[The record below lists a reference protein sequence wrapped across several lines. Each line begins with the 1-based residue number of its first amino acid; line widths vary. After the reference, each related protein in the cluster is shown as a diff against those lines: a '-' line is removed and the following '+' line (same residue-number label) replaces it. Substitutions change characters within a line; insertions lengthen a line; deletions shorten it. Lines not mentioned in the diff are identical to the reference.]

1 MAYIYE
7 LGYGSYEESEFAQLQ
22 HRRKFSQSRFEKMV
36 MECVVQAARME
47 VDVHQRQWSESW
59 DVCHEFEKD
68 ERAQRDESSDA
79 EPMSSR
85 RKSSLESAMSWRLDG
100 KENMYLHC
108 LKDAYVMN
116 APRLSYQTLHK
127 LVVWLMC
134 ENYGFKPVEKLRTAY
149 FFGWS
154 DLSIANDW
162 RDAVNKKGLTA
173 RATRLVRKFV
183 TKHSSRF
190 GRSSAEAKW
199 STSRERV
206 LRKNPAGGDNED
218 KILCEEL
225 GVEFIPYDHEL
236 AVQARNTVPPSD
248 FMEIDDDLMNA
259 FSVDDE

>member
-36 MECVVQAARME
+36 LECVVQAARME
-47 VDVHQRQWSESW
+47 VEVHKKQWSEDWS
-59 DVCHEFEKD
+59 VCHEFEKGED
-68 ERAQRDESSDA
+68 MECSEPSESI
-79 EPMSSR
+79 SR
-85 RKSSLESAMSWRLDG
+85 RKHELQSAMDWRLRGD
-100 KENMYLHC
+100 ERMYLHS
-108 LKDAYVMN
+108 LKDAYFMDN
-116 APRLSYQTLHK
+116 PSLTYQSLHK

-154 DLSIANDW
+154 DLSVHDDW
-162 RDAVNKKGLTA
+162 GRDISKKSLTA

-183 TKHSSRF
+183 FKKSNRF
-190 GRSSAEAKW
+190 GRSSAESKW

-206 LRKNPAGGDNED
+206 LHKNPAGGDNED

-236 AVQARNTVPPSD
+236 AVQARDVVSALDCVETNDNWLNSFVGK
-248 FMEIDDDLMNA
+248 E
-259 FSVDDE
+259 

>member
-47 VDVHQRQWSESW
+47 VDVHQRQWSEDW
-59 DVCHEFEKD
+59 NICHEFEKD
-68 ERAQRDESSDA
+68 EDTECDESS
-79 EPMSSR
+79 ETVSR
-85 RKSSLESAMSWRLDG
+85 RKSSLQSAMRWRLDG
-100 KENMYLHC
+100 DERMYLHS
-108 LKDAYVMN
+108 LKGAYCMD
-116 APRLSYQTLHK
+116 APRLTYQELHK

-154 DLSIANDW
+154 DLSVANDW
-162 RDAVNKKGLTA
+162 GDAVNKKGLTA

-225 GVEFIPYDHEL
+225 GVEFIPYNHEL
-236 AVQARNTVPPSD
+236 ATQARSTSKAVELDDIDIFNQFFGDSD
-248 FMEIDDDLMNA
+248 DK
-259 FSVDDE
+259 

>member
-36 MECVVQAARME
+36 LDCVVQAARME
-47 VDVHQRQWSESW
+47 VDIHQRQWSESL
-59 DVCHEFEKD
+59 DICHEFEKD
-68 ERAQRDESSDA
+68 EYNESFESI
-79 EPMSSR
+79 SR
-85 RKSSLESAMSWRLDG
+85 RKYELQNAMLWRLRGD
-100 KENMYLHC
+100 ERMYLHS
-108 LKDAYVMN
+108 LKEAYFMGN
-116 APRLSYQTLHK
+116 PILTYQSLHK

-134 ENYGFKPVEKLRTAY
+134 ENYGFKPIEKLRTAC

-154 DLSIANDW
+154 DLSVHDDW
-162 RDAVNKKGLTA
+162 GRDVSNKSLTA
-173 RATRLVRKFV
+173 RASRLVRKFV

-190 GRSSAEAKW
+190 GRSSAESKW

-236 AVQARNTVPPSD
+236 AVQARDVVSALD
-248 FMEIDDDLMNA
+248 CVEIDDDLMNS
-259 FSVDDE
+259 FVVDRG